1 MTQKSDPDL
10 IARGQ
15 SRARLL
21 DGNRRASGPKL
32 AEVLAAQIESEI
44 IEMGWPVGL
53 VLGSEGELIKKYGVS
68 RSVLREAVRLME
80 QHLVAEMRMGRN
92 GGLVVTAP
100 SADVVT
106 EAVAVLLRYQ
116 KVAPRDLFET
126 RRALELTCVKL
137 AAERATEEEVEGLRQ
152 LAYPQGIGDAQT
164 GIGTHSMAFHQAIG
178 AFSGNPA
185 MHLFV
190 QVLTVLTE
198 RTVDL
203 SSAERHSED
212 VNHSHAAIAEAIAAG
227 DSALAQRRMLRHF
240 EAMAATV
247 EELTR

>member
-1 MTQKSDPDL
+1 MTQTGEPEAID
-10 IARGQ
+10 Q
-15 SRARLL
+15 EE
-21 DGNRRASGPKL
+21 PKL
-32 AEVLAAQIESEI
+32 RHSEGSGRTSGAKMAEVLAAQIEAEI
-44 IEMGWPVGL
+44 IEIGWPVGL
-53 VLGSEGELIKKYGVS
+53 VLGSEVELIKKYGVS

-80 QHLVAEMRMGRN
+80 HHLVAEMRMGRN

-100 SADVVT
+100 NADVVT
-106 EAVAVLLRYQ
+106 EAVAGLLRFQ

-137 AAERATEEEVEGLRQ
+137 AAERASEEEIEGLRK
-152 LAYPQGIGDAQT
+152 LAYPQETQDGE
-164 GIGTHSMAFHQAIG
+164 GIGTHSMSFHQGIA

-203 SSAERHSED
+203 SAAEQHAED

-240 EAMAATV
+240 EAMAAAV
-247 EELTR
+247 EDLTR